1 MNFQFFVFLIFM
13 SFVSFAIAFL
23 AYGMVVRF
31 LGKTGAL
38 SRWSQ
43 IILIPACI
51 VFFDFICIAA
61 PIEYRYYIGCV
72 PLLLVGGIAVY
83 YYFFKGESFLEEKPT
98 PTAMAQAG
106 IEEKK
111 LSKKS
116 QRIHAARKKRGRE

>member
-1 MNFQFFVFLIFM
+1 MNFQFFAFLIFM

-61 PIEYRYYIGCV
+61 PSEYRYYIGSV
-72 PLLLVGGIAVY
+72 PLLLVGAIAVY

-98 PTAMAQAG
+98 PTAMVQASV
-106 IEEKK
+106 EPKK